1 MFSAVPRTLLNIHGL
16 LKASCLNMCTGINV
30 LQENETCNGH
40 DRSAG
45 SRFDSPTDA
54 RNISTFQNV
63 QTDSVAH
70 PAPIPCASRAF
81 SQGIKWPWREAGSS
95 LPPTYIKNAW
105 SYSPTSSCAFTA
117 CHLIKY
123 MDYSYVQVM
132 WKKREK
138 YQCCVL

>member
-1 MFSAVPRTLLNIHGL
+1 
-16 LKASCLNMCTGINV
+16 MCTGINI
-30 LQENETCNGH
+30 LDENETCNGH

-54 RNISTFQNV
+54 RNISTLQNV

-70 PAPIPCASRAF
+70 PATYSVCVEGI
-81 SQGIKWPWREAGSS
+81 SQGIKWPWREAGNS

-105 SYSPTSSCAFTA
+105 SYTATSSYAFTE
-117 CHLIKY
+117 CYLTKY

-132 WKKREK
+132 WKEREK
-138 YQCCVL
+138 YQ